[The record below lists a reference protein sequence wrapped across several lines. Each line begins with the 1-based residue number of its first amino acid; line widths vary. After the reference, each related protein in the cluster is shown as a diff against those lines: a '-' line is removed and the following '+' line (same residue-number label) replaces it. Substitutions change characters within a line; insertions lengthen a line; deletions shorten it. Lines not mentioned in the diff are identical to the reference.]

1 MIPWLIL
8 TGMAW
13 CGIRLFRR
21 SVRPGINADHDV
33 VAEAE
38 RALEGRASRAW
49 LRPVVAT
56 TITWGLV
63 SALLT
68 PVDVSLAIWVGG
80 AIITVGALA
89 TIWSIPDPTK
99 IDDAAFDLE
108 VQNLFEQY
116 R

>member
-8 TGMAW
+8 MGMVW
-13 CGIRLFRR
+13 YGIRLFRR
-21 SVRPGINADHDV
+21 SVRPVIDADHDV

-38 RALEGRASRAW
+38 RVLEGRPGRAW

-56 TITWGLV
+56 TTTWVLV

-68 PVDVSLAIWVGG
+68 PVDISLAIWVGG

-89 TIWSIPDPTK
+89 TVWSIPDPTK

-108 VQNLFEQY
+108 LQNLFEQY